1 MQKQIFF
8 TVSILIVLLSSLFSG
23 CSEISDY
30 SSAADNSVTET
41 RTIST
46 SIEILWVIDNSGSMQ
61 TKQSQVASAFSS
73 FSGLFLQKG
82 YHFRM
87 AIITTDAY
95 MGNNRQVFRANCGSA
110 ILDENTTDLNTCFS
124 TNIQQG
130 TAGSGTEC
138 ALNSII
144 TAIESPVNSAYNFPA
159 ENSFLRLIIIGD
171 EDDSS
176 VLSGTTLQTV
186 EYFHNYFESRYDTK
200 AFSVSTPLGLGLFG
214 EGIRIRQFVDGL
226 SGLNFDIRATDFSDY
241 LSTFATAIAR
251 DTTSIV
257 LSRNPAPGTLTVTI
271 DTIPVSEDT
280 INGWSYDT
288 GTRTIYFNGTSLPAE
303 NSIIMIKYTP
313 E

>member
-41 RTIST
+41 RTISAN
-46 SIEILWVIDNSGSMQ
+46 IEILWVIDNSGSMQ

-73 FSGLFLQKG
+73 FNDLLLQKG

-87 AIITTDAY
+87 AVITTDAY
-95 MGNNRQVFRANCGSA
+95 MGNNRQIYRANCGSA
-110 ILDENTTDLNTCFS
+110 ILDENTTDLNSCFS

-144 TAIESPVNSAYNFPA
+144 TAIESPVNSAYSFPA
-159 ENSFLRLIIIGD
+159 ANSFLRIIIIGD

-176 VLSGTTLQTV
+176 TVSGTTLQTI
-186 EYFHNYFESRYDTK
+186 EYFHNYFQSRYDTK
-200 AFSVSTPLGLGLFG
+200 AYSISTPIGLNLFG

-226 SGLNFDIRATDFSDY
+226 SGINCDIRAADFSDY
-241 LSTFATAIAR
+241 LSFFTTAITR
-251 DTTSIV
+251 DATSIV
-257 LSRNPAPGTLTVTI
+257 LSRNPEPGTLTVTI
-271 DTIPVSEDT
+271 DTIRLSEDT
-280 INGWSYDT
+280 INGWTYDA
-288 GTRTIYFNGTSLPAE
+288 GTRTIYFNGASLPAE
-303 NSIIMIKYTP
+303 NSIISIKYTP